1 MKKLLLLI
9 LLTSSS
15 IFAQK
20 LTKEQLTDKMSDLS
34 CECASKQEI
43 TKDNM
48 EMTLG
53 LCILEAMN
61 KYEKDVEKYYGKNV
75 ITDDK
80 KMEELGYDI
89 GLKMGT
95 KCPTI
100 FSFMMDDSGDGGQEE
115 YIEEE
120 PDAMISGKLTEIKS
134 EQFLTFSVKEAS
146 GKNNQFILLSGFDNA
161 FLLTDKVLKTNDS
174 LEVSYYELEL
184 FDAKLAKFVTYKVVT
199 DIIKK

>member
-1 MKKLLLLI
+1 MKKLFLLL
-9 LLTSSS
+9 LFTSSLN
-15 IFAQK
+15 FAQK
-20 LTKEQLTDKMSDLS
+20 LTKEKLIDKMSDIG
-34 CECASKQEI
+34 CECASKKEI

-53 LCILEAMN
+53 LCILESMN
-61 KYEKDVEKYYGKNV
+61 KYEKEVEKYYGKNV
-75 ITDDK
+75 ITNDK

-95 KCPTI
+95 KCPTV
-100 FSFMMDDSGDGGQEE
+100 FKFMDKESNDGGEKYVE
-115 YIEEE
+115 DE

-146 GKNNQFILLSGFDNA
+146 GKMNHFILLSNFENA
-161 FLLTDKVLKTNDS
+161 FLLTDKVLKTDDE

-184 FDAKLAKFVTYKVVT
+184 FDAKLTKFVTYKVVT

>member
-1 MKKLLLLI
+1 
-9 LLTSSS
+9 
-15 IFAQK
+15 
-20 LTKEQLTDKMSDLS
+20 
-34 CECASKQEI
+34 
-43 TKDNM
+43 M
-48 EMTLG
+48 ELTLG

-61 KYEKDVEKYYGKNV
+61 KYEKDVEKHYGKNV

-80 KMEELGYDI
+80 KMEQLGYDI

-95 KCPTI
+95 KCPTV
-100 FSFMMDDSGDGGQEE
+100 FKFMMDDSDDSGDEE
-115 YIEEE
+115 YIEDE

-146 GKNNQFILLSGFDNA
+146 GKMNQFILLSGFDNA
-161 FLLTDKVLKTNDS
+161 FLLTDKVLKTNDA
-174 LEVSYYELEL
+174 LEVYYYELEL

>member
-1 MKKLLLLI
+1 MKKLLLLL

-20 LTKEQLTDKMSDLS
+20 LTKEQLIDKMSDVG
-34 CECASKQEI
+34 CECASKQEV
-43 TKDNM
+43 TRDNM

-53 LCILEAMN
+53 LCILEAIN
-61 KYEKDVEKYYGKNV
+61 KYEKDVEKYYGKN
-75 ITDDK
+75 ILTNDK

-89 GLKMGT
+89 GLKMGA
-95 KCPTI
+95 KCPDV
-100 FSFMMDDSGDGGQEE
+100 FMAMLGDDSGDEE
-115 YIEEE
+115 AVMEDE

-134 EQFLTFSVKEAS
+134 EQFMTFSVKETS
-146 GKNNQFILLSGFDNA
+146 GKMNQFILLSSFENA

-174 LEVSYYELEL
+174 LEVYYYELEL
-184 FDAKLAKFVTYKVVT
+184 FDAKLSKFVTYKVVT